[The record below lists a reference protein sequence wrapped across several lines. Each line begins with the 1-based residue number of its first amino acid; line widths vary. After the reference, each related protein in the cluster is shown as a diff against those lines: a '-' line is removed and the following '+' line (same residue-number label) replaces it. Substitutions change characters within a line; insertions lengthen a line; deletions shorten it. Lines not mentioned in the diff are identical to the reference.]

1 MLLRLIQGI
10 ALLGLTVAIHA
21 AVLGA
26 MLHRFQKAIQI
37 GPPPG
42 FIATSWL
49 LTRVAAVTVLAHL
62 AEITIWAGF
71 YYWKE
76 ALPSFETSFY
86 FSSVTYATIGYGDI
100 VVAAALARARR
111 DGRTHR
117 NPHVRMVRR
126 VLLRGGQQALLA
138 QARNRPGIARPA
150 APPCEL
156 NWIWRRTIMGPRS
169 HSPRGR
175 PSLIFLS

>member
-26 MLHRFQKAIQI
+26 MLHRFQKAIQT
-37 GPPPG
+37 GSPPG

-49 LTRVAAVTVLAHL
+49 LTRVASVTVLAHL
-62 AEITIWAGF
+62 LEIAIWAGF

-76 ALPSFETSFY
+76 ALPSLETSFY

-100 VVAAALARARR
+100 VL
-111 DGRTHR
+111 
-117 NPHVRMVRR
+117 PQPWR
-126 VLLRGGQQALLA
+126 VLAAMEGLTGILMCGWSGAFFFAAVNRLYVLA
-138 QARNRPGIARPA
+138 HPKQTRD
-150 APPCEL
+150 
-156 NWIWRRTIMGPRS
+156 
-169 HSPRGR
+169 
-175 PSLIFLS
+175 

>member
-21 AVLGA
+21 AVLGT
-26 MLHRFQKAIQI
+26 MLHRFQKAIQTA
-37 GPPPG
+37 PSPG

-62 AEITIWAGF
+62 AEIAIWAGF

-76 ALPSFETSFY
+76 ALPSLETSFY

-100 VVAAALARARR
+100 VL
-111 DGRTHR
+111 
-117 NPHVRMVRR
+117 PQPWR
-126 VLLRGGQQALLA
+126 VLAAMEGLTGILMCGWSGAFFFAAVNRLYALTHTTN
-138 QARNRPGIARPA
+138 AR
-150 APPCEL
+150 E
-156 NWIWRRTIMGPRS
+156 
-169 HSPRGR
+169 
-175 PSLIFLS
+175 